1 MFIYYINKMS
11 QINNTILN
19 NSTNNYNVFLLIKT
33 NMINGELS
41 INDLSSKNRALLH
54 RICADFGLE
63 HYSTGSYNNR
73 VFVIK
78 DSQHTYF
85 TNTTNDN
92 YWENYLNNLNEYNPQ
107 SYTINNTQPLVE
119 YNDKEYSEEEDD
131 DKEYSEEEDDD
142 KEYSEEEDD
151 DKEYSEEEDVKKE
164 YSEEEDDDKEYS
176 EEEDDDNIKECDT
189 DTYSSNSNSNSS
201 NSTCSVSNSSSVYLI
216 NKMNNQD
223 MMLKYIYVLTFANLI
238 VNTYLMFTI

>member
-1 MFIYYINKMS
+1 
-11 QINNTILN
+11 
-19 NSTNNYNVFLLIKT
+19 
-33 NMINGELS
+33 MINGELT

-92 YWENYLNNLNEYNPQ
+92 YWENYLNNLNEYNSQ

-142 KEYSEEEDD
+142 
-151 DKEYSEEEDVKKE
+151 DKEYSEEKDVKKE

-201 NSTCSVSNSSSVYLI
+201 NSTSSVSNFDSSVYLI

>member
-1 MFIYYINKMS
+1 MS

-92 YWENYLNNLNEYNPQ
+92 YWENYLNNLNEYNSQ

-131 DKEYSEEEDDD
+131 DD
-142 KEYSEEEDD
+142 KEYSEE
-151 DKEYSEEEDVKKE
+151 KDVKKE